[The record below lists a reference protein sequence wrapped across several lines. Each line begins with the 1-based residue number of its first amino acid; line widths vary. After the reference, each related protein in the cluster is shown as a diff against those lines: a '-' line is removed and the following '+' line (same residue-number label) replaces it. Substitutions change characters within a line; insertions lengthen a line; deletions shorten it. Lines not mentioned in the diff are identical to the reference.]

1 MKHQLSQKQMQNLR
15 TEGTINPSEIAYI
28 MGDLLLVE
36 DIKSGEKRALSHP
49 IVAEVLG
56 ENRKRILKG

>member
-1 MKHQLSQKQMQNLR
+1 MQNLR
-15 TEGTINPSEIAYI
+15 TEGTINPNEIAYI